1 MNMRAE
7 KSIPTIHLWHL
18 LLVPLQGDLSDAQA
32 ERLAVDVLARIRD
45 SDARGLVIDVTGL
58 WIMDSHL
65 CSLISQLAAA
75 AALMGANTVMCGLSP
90 EIATT
95 LQTMGLSLPGVRTER
110 SLEDALARLGIGP
123 MDIGEGGETA
133 RDDDGDGEYK
143 PTARLLAEVAADA
156 QRRED

>member
-1 MNMRAE
+1 MNLRAE
-7 KSIPTIHLWHL
+7 KAIPTIHLWHL

-32 ERLAVDVLARIRD
+32 DRLAQDVLARIRD

-65 CSLISQLAAA
+65 CSLISRLAAA
-75 AALMGANTVMCGLSP
+75 AALMGANTLMCGLSP

-110 SLEDALARLGIGP
+110 SLEDALAQLGIGP
-123 MDIGEGGETA
+123 TETQDSNEPP
-133 RDDDGDGEYK
+133 RS
-143 PTARLLAEVAADA
+143 L
-156 QRRED
+156 

>member
-1 MNMRAE
+1 MRAE

-32 ERLAVDVLARIRD
+32 ERLAVEVLAKIRD

-75 AALMGANTVMCGLSP
+75 AALMGATTVMCGLSP

-123 MDIGEGGETA
+123 VEEADRE
-133 RDDDGDGEYK
+133 RDADADERSTV
-143 PTARLLAEVAADA
+143 PRMLSEVAAMA
-156 QRRED
+156 KRSESE